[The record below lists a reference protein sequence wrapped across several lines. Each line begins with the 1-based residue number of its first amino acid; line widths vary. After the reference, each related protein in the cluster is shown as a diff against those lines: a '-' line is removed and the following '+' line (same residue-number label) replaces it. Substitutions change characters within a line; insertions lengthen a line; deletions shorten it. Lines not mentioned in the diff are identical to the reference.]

1 MAESESYEDADSN
14 IYDNKKLTDIQKY
27 QNFQGGGNFTK
38 RRSSK
43 GNESSSI
50 YQDARSRVT
59 NNSPDKIVNNI
70 SPYEK
75 NEEQFKFDY
84 LRQNKMNNDEN
95 NFREN
100 ENYYK
105 KNNFY
110 YDKNDNDN
118 DNDDNN
124 DDEGKS
130 EYSEPEGGITPKN
143 LTLFE
148 GASQRGGCCNLP
160 KCLIF

>member
-118 DNDDNN
+118 DNYDNN

-148 GASQRGGCCNLP
+148 GDSQRGGCCNLP

>member
-118 DNDDNN
+118 YDNN

>member
-14 IYDNKKLTDIQKY
+14 IYEHQKLTDIQKY
-27 QNFQGGGNFTK
+27 QNFQGGGNLTK
-38 RRSSK
+38 RRNSK

-50 YQDARSRVT
+50 YQDALSRVT

-75 NEEQFKFDY
+75 NEEQLKLDY
-84 LRQNKMNNDEN
+84 LRQNKMYNDEN
-95 NFREN
+95 NFREK

-105 KNNFY
+105 ENNFDN
-110 YDKNDNDN
+110 DKNDNDN
-118 DNDDNN
+118 YDNN
-124 DDEGKS
+124 DDEGNS

>member
-14 IYDNKKLTDIQKY
+14 IYDHQKFTDIQKY
-27 QNFQGGGNFTK
+27 QNFQGGGNFAKK
-38 RRSSK
+38 RNSK
-43 GNESSSI
+43 ENESSSI

-59 NNSPDKIVNNI
+59 NNSNNSPDKNVNNI

-75 NEEQFKFDY
+75 NEGQLKLDY
-84 LRQNKMNNDEN
+84 LTQNKMYNDEN

-105 KNNFY
+105 ENNF
-110 YDKNDNDN
+110 
-118 DNDDNN
+118 NDDNNNN
-124 DDEGKS
+124 DDEGQS